1 MSFSNFQQT
10 GRIARLRRPAAI
22 AAALLTAVALSACGN
37 ANQRETTGT
46 YAGDGGVAAPY
57 LSVGPL
63 VYQVQMSRAL
73 NPYDTEDKAYLEGVP
88 VSERKLNP
96 GEEWFGVF
104 VKVFNETGKP
114 HPDATEMTVSDTEGN
129 VYHPIAVKSTNLY
142 SYRPTVIAGKGE
154 IPLPSSTA
162 YSGPIGGALL
172 LYKIK
177 LESLDNRPLKI
188 HIVSPTN
195 PTETASAELDV

>member
-1 MSFSNFQQT
+1 M
-10 GRIARLRRPAAI
+10 RRPAAV

-37 ANQRETTGT
+37 ASKPETTGT
-46 YAGDGGVAAPY
+46 YAGEGGVGAPY
-57 LSVGPL
+57 LSVGSL

-73 NPYDTEDKAYLEGVP
+73 NAYDTEDKAYLEGVP
-88 VSERKLNP
+88 ASESKLKP

-104 VKVFNETGKP
+104 VKVYNETGAP
-114 HPDATEMTVSDTEGN
+114 HPDATEMTVSDAEGI
-129 VYHPIAVKSTNLY
+129 VYHPIVVKTTNLY
-142 SYRPTVIAGKGE
+142 AYRPGIVSAKGE

-162 YSGPIGGALL
+162 YSGPISGALL

-188 HIVSPTN
+188 HVVSPTN

>member
-1 MSFSNFQQT
+1 MNFQQA
-10 GRIARLRRPAAI
+10 GRIARFRRPAAV
-22 AAALLTAVALSACGN
+22 AAALLVAVALSACGN
-37 ANQRETTGT
+37 ANERETTGT

-57 LSVGPL
+57 LSVGRL

-88 VSERKLNP
+88 ASERKLSP

-104 VKVFNETGKP
+104 VKVYNETGKP
-114 HPDATEMTVSDTEGN
+114 HADASEITVSDTEGK
-129 VYHPIAVKSTNLY
+129 VYSPIAVKSTNLY
-142 SYRPTVIAGKGE
+142 AYRPTVIVAKGE
-154 IPLPSSTA
+154 IPLPDSTA
-162 YSGPIGGALL
+162 YSSPIGGALL

-188 HIVSPTN
+188 HIVSPTS
-195 PTETASAELDV
+195 PAETASAELDV